1 VGRTLSQVSL
11 WGRIFAL
18 GYEPFQALSER
29 AGTRALRR
37 RLLEQASGRVLEVG
51 AGTGL
56 NLPHYTEQVS
66 ELVLLEPE
74 EPMAHQLER
83 HLGRKRARTA
93 TVVRA
98 PGEELPFEDDS
109 FDYVVTTFVL
119 CTVDDPERTLAEF
132 DRVLKPGGRFAF
144 LEHVRA
150 EDGTSLA
157 GWQDRLH
164 GAWLRFGQGCHCNR
178 RSEQAIAA
186 SPLSLERVERGMLPK
201 EPPIV
206 KPYVLGTASSEPR
219 SIG

>member
-1 VGRTLSQVSL
+1 MSL

-29 AGTRALRR
+29 AGTRELRR
-37 RLLEQASGRVLEVG
+37 RLLERASGRVLEVG

-56 NLPHYTEQVS
+56 NLPHYSERVG
-66 ELVLLEPE
+66 ELVLAEPE
-74 EPMAHQLER
+74 EPMARRLER
-83 HLGRKRARTA
+83 NLGRTRARNPA
-93 TVVRA
+93 VVSA
-98 PGEELPFEDDS
+98 PGERLPFEDGS

-132 DRVLKPGGRFAF
+132 ARVLKPGGRFAF

-157 GWQDRLH
+157 RWQDRLH
-164 GAWLRFGQGCHCNR
+164 GPWLRFGHGCHCNR
-178 RSEQAIAA
+178 RSEEAIAA
-186 SPLSLERVERGMLPK
+186 SPLELDEIERGMLPM
-201 EPPIV
+201 EPAIV
-206 KPYVLGTASSEPR
+206 KPYLLGTASSVGR